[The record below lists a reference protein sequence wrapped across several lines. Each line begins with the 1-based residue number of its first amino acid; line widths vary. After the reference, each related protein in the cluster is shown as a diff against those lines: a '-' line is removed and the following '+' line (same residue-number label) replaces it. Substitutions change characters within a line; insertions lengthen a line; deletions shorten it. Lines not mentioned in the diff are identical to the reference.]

1 MAPLSDL
8 VLIAVVC
15 AVTVFLCVLLVTV
28 LCLRYRRKNILHSN
42 EASSNLYPQSRG
54 IFHTTFPFP
63 YAGARQWSAIGSIED
78 LHGQL
83 SPGILE
89 PAPCHTSERR
99 DARMSTLSMRNT
111 RRLQKKSSRDIP
123 LESVASPRSHS
134 GPLDVENMGSSPLAI
149 AELQADC
156 TPKRKLPIQDGSI
169 TIDKDEGGRITSW
182 PLTTRKGSYYDITA
196 TMRGGP
202 FIIDPEL
209 AKRRS
214 EGILHQ
220 APGSPPKQEVPPL
233 PFSRPPGIPHLTR
246 HDSMLLSNK
255 SLDTAGSSILDYP
268 AGENLTD
275 SIDLETP
282 SKPPPTIHERYIST
296 DGWWVPAS
304 TRSGSVS
311 RIPQASSPRR
321 YNSTSGSYKQI
332 QDRGSP
338 RRSASIHYPE
348 ERSSCILGVQTPTKT
363 RQLYIPPL
371 GKSRSLT
378 SGSWIPSNIRNQKSQ
393 LLVAH
398 ELNTSSSLESDRRSD
413 EVRSHSAI
421 LKPITES
428 GKNCGTRTLANAN
441 GCPSNRTHC
450 VRTSRLSTLGEASLD
465 EARKGHERRKS
476 ARTSI
481 CQRNSILTSL
491 SPTIEEP
498 EDSSCKST
506 PRAKTITPVR
516 QDKKSPELPSTIG
529 NSHNP
534 FDNDEDDISDDGG
547 GEPTPTPIE
556 RGSTTS
562 LSITC
567 PSSVPKFSPV
577 PVHERPNIP
586 RRSSL
591 RRNSSTGLRS
601 KHEAQSQ
608 PQRSASIAST
618 ITILASEPY
627 ASTPS
632 ITTPT
637 NTVSGFP
644 SPESYGNIIAK
655 MDYEARNLNNG
666 DRPARN
672 AFALPENSALIEQET
687 GVSGEKKRRPL
698 PILPMPKLSQ
708 PLSRSRPQ
716 KFRAALT
723 TIQSASNIAMPD
735 GADGVSC
742 HDSDK
747 ENGGN
752 AGSKSDDGD
761 DDSRSPTSTSS
772 PPQLRQLEKREGAE
786 SSIQHEGTEPLSEK
800 QERPGG
806 LVTSTPLKAGAA
818 VGTEKL
824 TSSIVRTPGSMYDQ
838 FGFLKE

>member
-398 ELNTSSSLESDRRSD
+398 ELNTSSSLESD
-413 EVRSHSAI
+413 
-421 LKPITES
+421 
-428 GKNCGTRTLANAN
+428 
-441 GCPSNRTHC
+441 
-450 VRTSRLSTLGEASLD
+450 
-465 EARKGHERRKS
+465 
-476 ARTSI
+476 
-481 CQRNSILTSL
+481 Q
-491 SPTIEEP
+491 P

-687 GVSGEKKRRPL
+687 GVSARKAKPL
-698 PILPMPKLSQ
+698 PILPMPKCPTAF
-708 PLSRSRPQ
+708 PLTPPE
-716 KFRAALT
+716 
-723 TIQSASNIAMPD
+723 IQS
-735 GADGVSC
+735 
-742 HDSDK
+742 
-747 ENGGN
+747 
-752 AGSKSDDGD
+752 
-761 DDSRSPTSTSS
+761 STHNHTIS
-772 PPQLRQLEKREGAE
+772 
-786 SSIQHEGTEPLSEK
+786 
-800 QERPGG
+800 
-806 LVTSTPLKAGAA
+806 V
-818 VGTEKL
+818 
-824 TSSIVRTPGSMYDQ
+824 
-838 FGFLKE
+838 

>member
-42 EASSNLYPQSRG
+42 ETSSNLYPQSRG
-54 IFHTTFPFP
+54 IFHTTFPFR

-78 LHGQL
+78 LRGQL

-134 GPLDVENMGSSPLAI
+134 APSDVENMGFSPFAI

-156 TPKRKLPIQDGSI
+156 TPKRKIPLQDGNT

-332 QDRGSP
+332 EDRGSP
-338 RRSASIHYPE
+338 RRSASMHYPE

-371 GKSRSLT
+371 GESRSLT
-378 SGSWIPSNIRNQKSQ
+378 SGPWIPSNICNQKSQ
-393 LLVAH
+393 LPVAH
-398 ELNTSSSLESDRRSD
+398 ELNTSSSLESD
-413 EVRSHSAI
+413 
-421 LKPITES
+421 
-428 GKNCGTRTLANAN
+428 
-441 GCPSNRTHC
+441 
-450 VRTSRLSTLGEASLD
+450 
-465 EARKGHERRKS
+465 
-476 ARTSI
+476 
-481 CQRNSILTSL
+481 Q
-491 SPTIEEP
+491 P
-498 EDSSCKST
+498 EDNSCKST
-506 PRAKTITPVR
+506 PRAKTVTPVR
-516 QDKKSPELPSTIG
+516 QDKQSSEPPSTSE

-567 PSSVPKFSPV
+567 PSSVPKFSPA

-591 RRNSSTGLRS
+591 RRNSSTVLRS
-601 KHEAQSQ
+601 QHEAQSQ
-608 PQRSASIAST
+608 PQRSTSIAST

-644 SPESYGNIIAK
+644 SLGSYGNIIAK
-655 MDYEARNLNNG
+655 MDNEARNLNNG

-672 AFALPENSALIEQET
+672 AFALPENSALIERET
-687 GVSGEKKRRPL
+687 GVSGEKKPRPL
-698 PILPMPKLSQ
+698 PILPIPKLSQ
-708 PLSRSRPQ
+708 TLSRSRPQ

-735 GADGVSC
+735 GADGISC

-761 DDSRSPTSTSS
+761 DGSRSPTSTSS
-772 PPQLRQLEKREGAE
+772 PSQLRQLEKGEGTE
-786 SSIQHEGTEPLSEK
+786 SSIQHEGTESPSEK

-806 LVTSTPLKAGAA
+806 PVASTPLKAGAA